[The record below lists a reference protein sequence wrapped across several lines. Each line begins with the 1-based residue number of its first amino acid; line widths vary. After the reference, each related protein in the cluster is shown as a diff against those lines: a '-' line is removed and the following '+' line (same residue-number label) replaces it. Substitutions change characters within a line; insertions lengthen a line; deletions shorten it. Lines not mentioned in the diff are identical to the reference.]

1 TSNSEKAC
9 GLRWMNGSAWPMS
22 NWSDR
27 LPGETW
33 KIAVQALLAHKL
45 RAALST
51 IGVVIGSASIVL
63 VVTVGLTG
71 GRYVIGQIEGIA
83 ANLVYAGLMR
93 TGTPQPGTLSDEMT
107 IADLEAVANGIPG
120 VASVAG
126 SRDVP
131 MAITVA
137 IGTSRDPATL

>member
-1 TSNSEKAC
+1 MISTDWWNK
-9 GLRWMNGSAWPMS
+9 
-22 NWSDR
+22 
-27 LPGETW
+27 LPGDTW

-51 IGVVIGSASIVL
+51 IGVFIGSSSIVL

-71 GRYVIGQIEGIA
+71 GRYVIGQIEGIGS
-83 ANLVYAGLMR
+83 NLIYAGLMR
-93 TGTPQPGTLSDEMT
+93 TGAPQPGTLSDEIT
-107 IADLEAVANGIPG
+107 IADMEAVANSIPG
-120 VASVAG
+120 VVVVAG

-137 IGTSRDPATL
+137 AAAHAITVI

>member
-1 TSNSEKAC
+1 MKD
-9 GLRWMNGSAWPMS
+9 WW
-22 NWSDR
+22 DR

-33 KIAVQALLAHKL
+33 KIAARALLAHKL

-51 IGVVIGSASIVL
+51 VGVVIGSASIVL

-71 GRYVIGQIEGIA
+71 GRYVIGQIEGIG

-107 IADLEAVANGIPG
+107 IADMEAVANGIPDVVG
-120 VASVAG
+120 VAG

-131 MAITVA
+131 MGITVA
-137 IGTSRDPATL
+137 AAAPAIT